1 MSDEQDS
8 PISLSD
14 DADVIEQ
21 YKLDLQSEVI
31 RITLEEIEQ
40 RVGAGE
46 EISDEE
52 KEKMIEDNLKKVLQ
66 NAETSPPPDFHKT
79 LNVYLIFLAVVGCVF
94 AFIGYHLSPDSCG
107 SDEDTIWEELGVP
120 LFYVSALGLSLIHI

>member
-14 DADVIEQ
+14 DEDVIEQ

-46 EISDEE
+46 DISDEE
-52 KEKMIEDNLKKVLQ
+52 KETMIEDNLKKVLQ
-66 NAETSPPPDFHKT
+66 NALKLSYREMQPEMRYLVL
-79 LNVYLIFLAVVGCVF
+79 LN
-94 AFIGYHLSPDSCG
+94 
-107 SDEDTIWEELGVP
+107 
-120 LFYVSALGLSLIHI
+120 

>member
-14 DADVIEQ
+14 DADVIDQ

-40 RVGAGE
+40 RVGAGKD
-46 EISDEE
+46 ISDEE
-52 KEKMIEDNLKKVLQ
+52 KEKMIEDNLRKVLQ
-66 NAETSPPPDFHKT
+66 NAETSPPPDLHKS
-79 LNVYLIFLAVVGCVF
+79 LNMYLIFLAV
-94 AFIGYHLSPDSCG
+94 
-107 SDEDTIWEELGVP
+107 
-120 LFYVSALGLSLIHI
+120 

>member
-14 DADVIEQ
+14 DEDVIEQ

-66 NAETSPPPDFHKT
+66 NAETSHPPDFHRT
-79 LNVYLIFLAVVGCVF
+79 LNMYLIFLAVVGCVF
-94 AFIGYHLSPDSCG
+94 AFIGYHLSCLLYT
-107 SDEDTIWEELGVP
+107 SDAADDP
-120 LFYVSALGLSLIHI
+120 

>member
-14 DADVIEQ
+14 DEDVIEQ

-46 EISDEE
+46 DISDEE
-52 KEKMIEDNLKKVLQ
+52 KEKMIEDNLCLLY
-66 NAETSPPPDFHKT
+66 TSP
-79 LNVYLIFLAVVGCVF
+79 
-94 AFIGYHLSPDSCG
+94 SPR
-107 SDEDTIWEELGVP
+107 DE
-120 LFYVSALGLSLIHI
+120 